1 MGGLTAPQ
9 PKFSKDIE
17 NGNGRVSFVRAMNGN
32 ESSQTRKVGRPMRYG
47 PFILILADWKLYGV
61 DTVVENAKKKK
72 LFRKPP
78 FNEEIYGIARRKAF
92 DALSKYRKKRLP
104 REPDGRVVNRV
115 GVPMDGWYGWRWK
128 AALPEVFRSAY
139 SLPDKPPERILKR
152 MLTINKTASEVTALQ
167 FPSLWTW
174 LAFLLS
180 LAVLLWRIL

>member
-1 MGGLTAPQ
+1 MAEDR
-9 PKFSKDIE
+9 KDT
-17 NGNGRVSFVRAMNGN
+17 S
-32 ESSQTRKVGRPMRYG
+32 RKVGRPMRYG
-47 PFILILADWKLYGV
+47 PFILILDDWKLYAV

-104 REPDGRVVNRV
+104 KEPDGRVINRV

-139 SLPDKPPERILKR
+139 SLPDKQPERSDIFKR
-152 MLTINKTASEVTALQ
+152 MFMPDKTASDVTAPR
-167 FPSLWTW
+167 FPSLWTR
-174 LAFLLS
+174 LAVLLS
-180 LAVLLWRIL
+180 LAGLLWGVLQ